1 MAGRGDDAVKYYVKA
16 LGMRPDAATAERGL
30 RATIAKTGQPA
41 PEILQRLDVFRD
53 LGRRL
58 GSRDY
63 SADTLKKA
71 RQAAEWF
78 PQSTQARFYLG
89 NLEMVHGDLEKAER
103 LLRQVAQEEPA
114 NVSALLNL
122 AQALRRMG
130 RADEAAAALQGALRL
145 EPNNAFAKSELASM
159 GR

>member
-1 MAGRGDDAVKYYVKA
+1 MPCGITVFPNIVRVEGTPGHLEAQGTA
-16 LGMRPDAATAERGL
+16 LGC
-30 RATIAKTGQPA
+30 TGVWVRIHR
-41 PEILQRLDVFRD
+41 EILQRLDVFRD